1 METSDDVEVASAA
14 QRAGDWFDEKMG
26 EAIREIDHLYD
37 EFRLSEA
44 LMATYRLVWDDY
56 CSWYLEAIKP
66 PYGSPV
72 ATATRDRA
80 IKHFEDLLRL
90 LHPIMPFITEE
101 LWQAIRPRSESEALI
116 VSQWFTREE
125 EPARKTLDDFAYTTE
140 LITAIRG
147 VRAEKGLSPRET
159 LDVMTCTGGEMVVN
173 EIVEKL
179 ANIRPISIVKEK
191 PEGVIS
197 IMVRTDEY
205 FIPVGDKIDVEA
217 ELARLEKDLEYAQGF
232 LASVRKKLSNE
243 RFVTSAPEAVV
254 NAERKKEADAL
265 SKIAT
270 IEQAIKS
277 LK

>member
-1 METSDDVEVASAA
+1 
-14 QRAGDWFDEKMG
+14 
-26 EAIREIDHLYD
+26 
-37 EFRLSEA
+37 
-44 LMATYRLVWDDY
+44 
-56 CSWYLEAIKP
+56 
-66 PYGSPV
+66 
-72 ATATRDRA
+72 
-80 IKHFEDLLRL
+80 
-90 LHPIMPFITEE
+90 
-101 LWQAIRPRSESEALI
+101 
-116 VSQWFTREE
+116 
-125 EPARKTLDDFAYTTE
+125 
-140 LITAIRG
+140 
-147 VRAEKGLSPRET
+147 
-159 LDVMTCTGGEMVVN
+159 MVVN